1 MPELREKIIKILCQY
16 NELSIV
22 KLIEKTSMGNRNTA
36 FEIINQLEKDG
47 HVKTRK
53 EGRERLVSLSSPD
66 KKVRRFIDNFSK
78 NLDYYEKT
86 IKKSL
91 KGLEKNNP
99 LVSAKNPMKKI
110 KSKTGVLELDKKT
123 HTYRDLGKTQ
133 DSFLYTW
140 KTRLPARRHFDILL
154 NLLNRIYQESSA
166 LTFAGSIDADSKLVS
181 EYQRRANKMIRDTV
195 RKIERMYENDGPSL
209 HYSIFNIRN
218 TLYGIIYRN
227 SLENQIKT

>member
-1 MPELREKIIKILCQY
+1 MPELREKIIEILCQY

-110 KSKTGVLELDKKT
+110 KSKTGVLELDKK
-123 HTYRDLGKTQ
+123 
-133 DSFLYTW
+133 
-140 KTRLPARRHFDILL
+140 
-154 NLLNRIYQESSA
+154 
-166 LTFAGSIDADSKLVS
+166 
-181 EYQRRANKMIRDTV
+181 
-195 RKIERMYENDGPSL
+195 
-209 HYSIFNIRN
+209 
-218 TLYGIIYRN
+218 N
-227 SLENQIKT
+227 SYI